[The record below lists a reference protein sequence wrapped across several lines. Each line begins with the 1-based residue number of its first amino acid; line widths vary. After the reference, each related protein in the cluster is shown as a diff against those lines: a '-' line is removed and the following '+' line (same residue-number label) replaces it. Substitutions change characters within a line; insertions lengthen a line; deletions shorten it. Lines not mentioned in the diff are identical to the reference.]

1 VAKAHD
7 PELLSQTVLRHQIAN
22 PKTFGKR
29 AKITDPIGIPRKI
42 IGFQSNL
49 PALIQLFLHGFWH

>member
-1 VAKAHD
+1 VVKAHD
-7 PELLSQTVLRHQIAN
+7 PELLTLNDLRHQIAN
-22 PKTFGKR
+22 PKTFGKW

-49 PALIQLFLHGFWH
+49 PTLIQLFLHGFWH